1 MDLVSR
7 SMNTTFLICKEQEL
21 AFIEPL
27 NELKIFFKK
36 EQFTTR
42 NLYMLI
48 IIYLSNGNR
57 CSFFLLPFYFL
68 LMKFSSRFNQ
78 NLSWF
83 SKTTHF
89 LFVTCL
95 KSTNVIILH
104 SLHSKERSLF
114 VRRNFTHCH
123 NNPKALENSHKNYSY
138 YIFGNKKSPSSIVVN
153 LSAEEEKNL
162 NCL

>member
-1 MDLVSR
+1 MTLPWKIQLDLVSR

-68 LMKFSSRFNQ
+68 LMKSSFRFNQ

-83 SKTTHF
+83 SKNNTF
-89 LFVTCL
+89 FICDLFKINECYHLTFFAFKRT
-95 KSTNVIILH
+95 KSFCKTQFH
-104 SLHSKERSLF
+104 SLS
-114 VRRNFTHCH
+114 
-123 NNPKALENSHKNYSY
+123 
-138 YIFGNKKSPSSIVVN
+138 
-153 LSAEEEKNL
+153 
-162 NCL
+162 